1 MDKASSLEAPRA
13 APLRVLVVDDEKN
26 IRVTLSAYLEG
37 MSCRVTGVATAEA
50 ALSAMESQTFDL
62 AFLDLRL
69 KETSGLEL
77 LPKILSLSPHL
88 PVVMITAYATIE
100 TAVAAIK
107 RGARDYLP
115 KPFTPGQIRHL
126 VEGLRERLTLSRQ
139 VEELQTHL
147 KEVVPEVLV
156 ETKSPKMRATLDLA
170 GRVASSDAAVLLLG
184 ENGTGKG
191 VLARWLHAK
200 SFRARGPFIL
210 VSCPALSEELLASEL
225 FGHVKGAFT
234 GAIREREGRLE
245 AAHSGTLFLDEISEI
260 SPGLQAKLLR
270 FLQEK
275 QFERVGENRTRRADV
290 RVVAATNR
298 NLEEEVKSGRFR
310 EDLYFRLN
318 VVEIRLPALRE
329 RREDIPLLARRFLE
343 FFARQ
348 AHRPTPELA
357 PSALKALLSYSWPG
371 NIREL
376 RNVLERALIL
386 WPFQVIEPEALPEQI
401 GAQIPVTPVLGG
413 DFPLEKIEREH
424 ILRVLARTPIL
435 EEAANILGI
444 DSSTLWRKRKKYEE
458 VG

>member
-1 MDKASSLEAPRA
+1 MDNASSLEVPRA
-13 APLRVLVVDDEKN
+13 ASLRVLVVDDEKN

-37 MSCRVTGVATAEA
+37 MGCRVTGVATAEA
-50 ALSAMESQTFDL
+50 ALSALESQTFDL

-69 KETSGLEL
+69 KETSGMEL
-77 LPKILSLSPHL
+77 LPRILFLSPYL

-100 TAVAAIK
+100 TAVAAIR

-126 VEGLRERLTLSRQ
+126 VEGLKERLSLSRR

-147 KEVVPEVLV
+147 QEAVPEVLL
-156 ETKSPKMRATLDLA
+156 ETNSPKMRATLDLVE
-170 GRVASSDAAVLLLG
+170 RVASSDAAVLLMG

-200 SFRARGPFIL
+200 SLRAGGPFVL

-234 GAIREREGRLE
+234 GAIRDREGRLE
-245 AAHSGTLFLDEISEI
+245 SAHGGTLFLDEISEI
-260 SPGLQAKLLR
+260 SSGLQAKLLR

-290 RVVAATNR
+290 RVLAATNR
-298 NLEEEVKSGRFR
+298 NLEEEVKGGRFR

-329 RREDIPLLARRFLE
+329 RREDIPLLARQFLE

-348 AHRPTPELA
+348 ARKLAPELA
-357 PSALKALLSYSWPG
+357 PAALKVLLSYSWPG

-376 RNVLERALIL
+376 RNVLERGVIL
-386 WPFQVIEPEALPEQI
+386 WPSQVIEPEALPEQI
-401 GAQIPVTPVLGG
+401 AAQTAAVPVLGG
-413 DFPLEKIEREH
+413 DYSLERIKREH
-424 ILRVLARTPIL
+424 ILRLLARTANL
-435 EEAANILGI
+435 EEAAHILGI
-444 DSSTLWRKRKKYEE
+444 DPSTLWRKRKKYEE
-458 VG
+458 EG

>member
-26 IRVTLSAYLEG
+26 IRLTLSAYLEG
-37 MSCRVTGVATAEA
+37 MGCSVTGVATAEA
-50 ALSAMESQTFDL
+50 ALAALESQTFDL

-147 KEVVPEVLV
+147 KEVVPEVLL
-156 ETKSPKMRATLDLA
+156 ETNAPKMRATLDLVE
-170 GRVASSDAAVLLLG
+170 RVAPSDAAVLLMG

-200 SFRARGPFIL
+200 SLRAHSPFVV
-210 VSCPALSEELLASEL
+210 VSCPTLSEELLASEL

-234 GAIREREGRLE
+234 GAIRDREGRLE
-245 AAHSGTLFLDEISEI
+245 AAHGGTLFLDEISEI

-298 NLEEEVKSGRFR
+298 NLGEEIRGGRFR

-329 RREDIPLLARRFLE
+329 RREDILLLAKRFLE

-348 AHRPTPELA
+348 ARRPTPELS

-386 WPFQVIEPEALPEQI
+386 WPSQVIEPEALPEQI
-401 GAQIPVTPVLGG
+401 AAQIAVMPVLGG

-424 ILRVLARTPIL
+424 ILRLLARIPNQ
-435 EEAANILGI
+435 EEAARILGV
-444 DSSTLWRKRKKYEE
+444 DPSTLWRKRKKYEE
-458 VG
+458 EG

>member
-1 MDKASSLEAPRA
+1 MDNASSLEASRA
-13 APLRVLVVDDEKN
+13 TSLRVLIIDDEKN

-37 MSCRVTGVATAEA
+37 MGCQVTGVATAEA
-50 ALSAMESQTFDL
+50 ALSALQSQTFDL

-77 LPKILSLSPHL
+77 LPKILSLSPQL
-88 PVVMITAYATIE
+88 PVVVITAYATIE
-100 TAVAAIK
+100 TAVEAIR

-126 VEGLRERLTLSRQ
+126 VEGLKERLTLSRQ
-139 VEELQTHL
+139 VIELQTHL
-147 KEVVPEVLV
+147 QEAVPEVLL
-156 ETKSPKMRATLDLA
+156 ETNSPKMRATLDLVE
-170 GRVASSDAAVLLLG
+170 RVAPSEAAVLLLG

-200 SFRARGPFIL
+200 SLRASGPFVL

-234 GAIREREGRLE
+234 GAIRDREGRLE
-245 AAHSGTLFLDEISEI
+245 AAHGGTLFLDEISEI

-290 RVVAATNR
+290 RVLAATNR
-298 NLEEEVKSGRFR
+298 NLEEEVKDGRFR

-318 VVEIRLPALRE
+318 VVEIGLPALRE
-329 RREDIPLLARRFLE
+329 RREDILLLTRRFLE

-348 AHRPTPELA
+348 ARRPVPELSSA
-357 PSALKALLSYSWPG
+357 ALKALLSYSWPG

-376 RNVLERALIL
+376 RNVLERAVIL
-386 WPFQVIEPEALPEQI
+386 WPSQVIEPEALPEQI
-401 GAQIPVTPVLGG
+401 AAQIAVMPVLGG
-413 DFPLEKIEREH
+413 NFPLEKIERDH
-424 ILRVLARTPIL
+424 ILKLLARIPNQ
-435 EEAANILGI
+435 EEAARILGV
-444 DSSTLWRKRKKYEE
+444 DPSTLWRKRKKYEE
-458 VG
+458 EG